1 MYIVLE
7 VKDGELID
15 YMRLRTKELFAYYQI
30 VYTEKRR
37 EKVTDDFTIN
47 NLLENINCKK
57 RLNKYGDEK
66 IKSLQIAYDKDKII
80 YMIEV
85 F

>member
-30 VYTEKRR
+30 VYADKRR
-37 EKVTDDFTIN
+37 EKVADGTTIN
-47 NLLENINCKK
+47 SLLEEIGCKK
-57 RLNKYGDEK
+57 RLNKYGGEI
-66 IKSLQIAYDKDKII
+66 IKSLKIAYDKDKII